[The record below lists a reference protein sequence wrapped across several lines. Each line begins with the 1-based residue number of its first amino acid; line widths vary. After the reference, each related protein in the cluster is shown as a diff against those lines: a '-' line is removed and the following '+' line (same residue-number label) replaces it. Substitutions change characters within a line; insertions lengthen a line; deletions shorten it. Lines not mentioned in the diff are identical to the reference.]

1 MKKETITQII
11 LKADDGK
18 VLTDGE
24 TFGKI
29 VILPESADVDD
40 WYEIS
45 EKEAEAKFGEGENV

>member
-29 VILPESADVDD
+29 VILPESANADD

-45 EKEAEAKFGEGENV
+45 ETEAEAKFGEGENV